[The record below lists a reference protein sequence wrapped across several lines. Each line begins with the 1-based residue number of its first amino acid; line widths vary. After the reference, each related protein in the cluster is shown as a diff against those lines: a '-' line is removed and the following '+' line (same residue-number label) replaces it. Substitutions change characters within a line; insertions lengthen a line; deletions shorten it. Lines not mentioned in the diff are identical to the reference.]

1 MGVIKMKIDFVYTQE
16 KDSKKMQ
23 YKQEVIEYI
32 LSLDYGE
39 IISNLELC
47 KMLHYNIEDEVEYK
61 RYKLMMGNIK
71 KFLLTKGRI
80 LKSITGVGYY
90 ILKPKQASQYCFR
103 TYVQSASRLYDK
115 SAYVLDKIDTT
126 EMSDVRLEEIKNMI
140 NLSNELIDKAE
151 KTIVNSAYYSRKDYY
166 DSLKD

>member
-1 MGVIKMKIDFVYTQE
+1 MKTDFVYTQE
-16 KDSKKMQ
+16 KDSAKMQ
-23 YKQEVIEYI
+23 YKQETIEYI
-32 LSLDYGE
+32 LSKNYGDTITNE
-39 IISNLELC
+39 ELC
-47 KMLHYNIEDEVEYK
+47 TMLHYKIEDEYDYK
-61 RYKLMMGNIK
+61 RFKAMMSNIK
-71 KFLLTKGRI
+71 KYLLNKGRI
-80 LKSITGVGYY
+80 LKGIPSIGYY

-115 SAYVLDKIDTT
+115 SAFVLDKIDTT

-151 KTIVNSAYYSRKDYY
+151 ETITNSAYYSRKDYY

>member
-1 MGVIKMKIDFVYTQE
+1 MKIDFVYTQE

-39 IISNLELC
+39 TITNLELC
-47 KMLHYNIEDEVEYK
+47 KMLHYNIDDELDYK
-61 RYKLMMGNIK
+61 RYKVMIGNIK

-80 LKSITGVGYY
+80 LKGITGIGYY

-103 TYVQSASRLYDK
+103 TYVQSASNLFSSKLGLYSVK
-115 SAYVLDKIDTT
+115 VLAK
-126 EMSDVRLEEIKNMI
+126 
-140 NLSNELIDKAE
+140 
-151 KTIVNSAYYSRKDYY
+151 
-166 DSLKD
+166 